1 MRWGRASALKARPA
15 IRAGQ
20 IRPRSV
26 PRPPALTLLLAFV
39 LALLVCVPARA
50 EDDRF
55 PRVQAETVLAE
66 AFSAIIE
73 RHLTAV
79 APNDLLLWSLRGLTA
94 LDAGIT
100 GEIAE
105 GRLTLRSGGAP
116 IAAQVLLG
124 AASLPQALAR
134 SMAAMLGAGWVA
146 SAAVREAGFERV
158 LQSSLE
164 EVFNHLDPYSRY
176 VTAEEAAIARERRI
190 GQRGLGLRL
199 AIGPRRS
206 VVLATVAP
214 GGPAALSRL
223 RPGDRLLEIDG
234 VRVSAE
240 DLPDAAA
247 RLEGPTGGAVTLTLA
262 RGNQRMRVS
271 LLRAPVPPETV
282 TSERRD
288 GILYLRL
295 SAFSQGSASQLVGAL
310 TDASLAGAPRGY
322 VLDLRGN
329 RGGLLPQAAAVA
341 DVFLQSGEILRTEG
355 RHPDSGRSW
364 IASGGDLAQGRP
376 LVVLVDGRTASS
388 AEAVA
393 ATLGDRGRA
402 VLVGSG
408 TTGKGLVQ
416 IVIPLPN
423 GAELLVSWSRL
434 IAPQGWPIQSLGVM
448 PNLCTSLGEEATGAA
463 LLMLAEGETPMA
475 VPVAR
480 LRAARAPVS
489 PEDAQRLRAP
499 CPAAEGRDADMS
511 AARALIARHNLY
523 RTALQP

>member
-1 MRWGRASALKARPA
+1 M
-15 IRAGQ
+15 
-20 IRPRSV
+20 
-26 PRPPALTLLLAFV
+26 
-39 LALLVCVPARA
+39 
-50 EDDRF
+50 
-55 PRVQAETVLAE
+55 
-66 AFSAIIE
+66 
-73 RHLTAV
+73 
-79 APNDLLLWSLRGLTA
+79 
-94 LDAGIT
+94 
-100 GEIAE
+100 
-105 GRLTLRSGGAP
+105 
-116 IAAQVLLG
+116 
-124 AASLPQALAR
+124 
-134 SMAAMLGAGWVA
+134 
-146 SAAVREAGFERV
+146 
-158 LQSSLE
+158 
-164 EVFNHLDPYSRY
+164 FNHLDPYSRY
-176 VTAEEAAIARERRI
+176 VTAEEAVAARERRI

-223 RPGDRLLEIDG
+223 RPGDRLLDIDG
-234 VRVSAE
+234 VPVSAD

-262 RGNQRMRVS
+262 RGGQRLRVS

-282 TSERRD
+282 TAERID

-295 SAFSQGSASQLVGAL
+295 SAFSQGSASQLVGQI
-310 TDASLAGAPRGY
+310 TDAGIAGAPRGY

-341 DVFLQSGEILRTEG
+341 DVFLQSGEIMRTEG
-355 RHPDSGRSW
+355 RHPESGRSW
-364 IASGGDLAQGRP
+364 IASGGDLTHGRP

-423 GAELLVSWSRL
+423 AAELLVSWSRL
-434 IAPQGWPIQSLGVM
+434 VAPQGWPIQSLGVM
-448 PNLCTSLGEEATGAA
+448 PNLCTSLGEEATAAA
-463 LLMLAEGETPMA
+463 LLMLSEGETPMA

-480 LRAARAPVS
+480 VRAARAPVD
-489 PEDAQRLRAP
+489 PDDAQRLRGP
-499 CPAAEGRDADMS
+499 CPPAEGREADLS
-511 AARALIARHNLY
+511 VARALIERPELY